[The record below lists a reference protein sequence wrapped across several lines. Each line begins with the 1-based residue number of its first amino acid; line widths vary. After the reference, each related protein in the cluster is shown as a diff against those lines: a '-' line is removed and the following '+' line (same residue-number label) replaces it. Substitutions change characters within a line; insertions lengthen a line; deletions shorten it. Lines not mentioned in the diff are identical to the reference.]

1 MADEPRKVSRIATE
15 MQLYQQAANPNLQ
28 GYGRF
33 QVLGTINRSVAVQ
46 IRKLEELV
54 FEASA
59 NLSIRTAIGEYLD
72 ALVVDRLPEGRLPGT
87 RAGGYVTFHRFT
99 PAGEDIEI
107 PAFTEVVRPT
117 EDGSDPIVFRTVED
131 VVLEA
136 GDTAVVA
143 QIEAVEAGTRGNV
156 PAFSIVA
163 VTDSLVGV
171 DWIENPMPISG
182 GTEPETDSS
191 LRRRYIHAI
200 LVPGRATKSL
210 IEQHLLALPTVSEA
224 SVAHVGG
231 GDVEIVVDTSEGVLG
246 STYEIWQAIRE
257 NLAAGVTARGV
268 LAATAGDPSRA
279 LLGDSAGGQIWVR
292 PTQHILSLDSLEVT
306 YFDVLG
312 RARTGVCSIPDA
324 TPRGAALRMTMEDED
339 DRAVDIRSVDYDGP
353 YEYELFIGLGEMPYL
368 YNLPEPV
375 LVSVVGQ
382 VRVDPTAP
390 VGLLPAIEAS
400 VSDFLN
406 QYRIGEAIEYSDVV
420 FKAIGLDSGTG
431 VPFEGVD
438 EIVSCQISAKYQMID
453 RFGLRIAVDSDERVR
468 AGTVRFEY
476 V

>member
-99 PAGEDIEI
+99 PAAEDIEI

-117 EDGSDPIVFRTVED
+117 EDGSDPIKFRTVEA
-131 VVLEA
+131 VVLVA

-143 QIEAVEAGTRGNV
+143 QIEAIEAGTRGNV
-156 PAFSIVA
+156 PPFTIVSI
-163 VTDSLVGV
+163 TDALVGI

-182 GTEPETDSS
+182 GTDPETDDS
-191 LRRRYIHAI
+191 LRRRYIHAV

-210 IEQHLLALPTVSEA
+210 IEQHLLDLPTVSEA

-231 GDVEIVVDTSEGVLG
+231 GDVEIVVDSSEGILG
-246 STYEIWQAIRE
+246 STTEIWQTIRE
-257 NLAAGVTARGV
+257 NLAVGVTARGI
-268 LAATAGDPSRA
+268 LAATVGEESHPMI
-279 LLGDSAGGQIWVR
+279 GDSAGGQIWIR
-292 PTQHILSLDSLEVT
+292 PCQHVMSIDT
-306 YFDVLG
+306 IDVEYTDILG
-312 RARTGVCSIPDA
+312 RTRTATVQIPVG
-324 TPRGAALRMTMEDED
+324 TPRGAATRMTLEDPD
-339 DRAVDIRSVDYDGP
+339 DLAVDIRSVDYDGP
-353 YEYELFIGLGEMPYL
+353 YEYEVLIGLGEMPYM

-375 LVSVVGQ
+375 AVAVH
-382 VRVDPTAP
+382 VRIRRKPTAP
-390 VGLLPAIEAS
+390 IGLAQAMETS
-400 VSDFLN
+400 VAAYLN
-406 QYRIGEAIEYSDVV
+406 GYRIGETVEYSDVV
-420 FKAIGLDSGTG
+420 FNSVGIDSVTG
-431 VPFEGVD
+431 VPFEGID
-438 EIVSCQISAKYQMID
+438 EVVSCQISAKLMTID
-453 RFGLRIAVDSDERVR
+453 RLGLKIAVDSDERVR
-468 AGTVRFEY
+468 AGSVLVEY